1 MRIAPHF
8 FTAAAPPLHQ
18 FKNLG
23 KKSTNTGFSDIKKF
37 VEEFQKIGQ
46 TPRKSAGKIL
56 KDFEETVYSFTKKN
70 KLKKEEVFQIE
81 KALKSSF
88 LSNSSDPDKAFID
101 EKNRLNRLINS
112 TIKETTQLENNLSF
126 FSNTK
131 GKMFEDFEQ
140 KITNNKEIIHYIE
153 RRYIIY

>member
-1 MRIAPHF
+1 
-8 FTAAAPPLHQ
+8 
-18 FKNLG
+18 
-23 KKSTNTGFSDIKKF
+23 
-37 VEEFQKIGQ
+37 
-46 TPRKSAGKIL
+46 
-56 KDFEETVYSFTKKN
+56 VYSFTKKN

-140 KITNNKEIIHYIE
+140 KITNNKEKIISLKGELKNLSEAYHKK
-153 RRYIIY
+153 